1 MGRII
6 GIDLGTT
13 YSAVA
18 IPGERAGDGFYVLPE
33 CPGYTIIMD
42 KLKRRITP
50 SVVAED
56 NNGQI
61 VVGYSAKSRAGLA
74 PEPIMF
80 AKRWMGEDKTF
91 QLNKQGALQPVDVS
105 AAVLRFL
112 KAMAEERLGEPVEEA
127 VITIPAYFSLKARQM
142 TEKAGEMAGLRV
154 AQLAPEPVA
163 AALMYCANDTRDP
176 LRIMTYDLGGG
187 TFDVAILEKRDGVI
201 STDSILSFDG
211 NRFLGG
217 YDFDLLLSR
226 WIARKLC
233 EQGYDL
239 ELDEDNSADR
249 VILAKLLVY
258 AERVKIKLSENE
270 SYDLVENETGI
281 TDHAGN
287 PVVIDLNITRGEFEA
302 MISDLVHET
311 LRICHR
317 AMTEKAKEPMRP
329 DQIDEII
336 MIGGSSRIPMIGHWL
351 EKEFGRK
358 PKLIMPD
365 LCVALGAAI
374 IAGTKGGGEKVGCL
388 ELDRIEKQTEL
399 PHIVVTGRVVA
410 EGDLKNVE
418 GCTVALRSD
427 DGSYGSQTKTKPGGA
442 FTFQGVKL
450 RPNETTDFNL
460 TVTSPTGLKVASH
473 KFSVKQSSEVASGA
487 AVGGLIPT
495 NMLSK
500 PIYIDFADGPYL
512 IAKER
517 TPLPFEKVIPAETRD
532 TSGQIILRVREE
544 NTPLGEIV
552 MRDIPQALP
561 VGSAVDIT
569 VMIQENYQTRV
580 RAYVSA
586 LARETTAVIELP
598 VRAQKS
604 REELQSDYLKLTA
617 RAEDALSSASS
628 AAKFGKSKRLEES
641 RESAER
647 MFEDKA
653 DPAAIQDRLD
663 EIENLV
669 REIGAGWRPEPPKA
683 ILDDKA
689 VEAQGLIA
697 RLVKKKPETAQDHY
711 DQQLEAILKEARKA
725 YEEQNTTVWK
735 DSFTRLVN
743 LCDRV
748 HAQLEEDTGGGGEVN
763 PAQLLLMCEKELTA
777 LAEWAK
783 KQERVSAAGKK
794 ETLFDR
800 HKTDFDE
807 LAESLKRIKPD
818 APNASAQI
826 VDWYRTK
833 FKDLHNRLNAP
844 DAIGLPGER
853 KTK

>member
-18 IPGERAGDGFYVLPE
+18 IPEERAGDGFYVLPE
-33 CPGYTIIMD
+33 CPGYSIIAD
-42 KLKRRITP
+42 RLKRRITP

-56 NNGQI
+56 NKGQI
-61 VVGYSAKSRAGLA
+61 VVGYSAKARAGLA

-80 AKRWMGEDKTF
+80 AKRWMGEDKAF
-91 QLNKQGALQPVDVS
+91 QLKKQGELQPVDVS
-105 AAVLRFL
+105 AHVLRFL
-112 KAMAEERLGEPVEEA
+112 KSLAEEQLGEPVEEA

-163 AALMYCANDTRDP
+163 AALMYCANDKRDP

-217 YDFDLLLSR
+217 YDFDLLLAR
-226 WIARKLC
+226 WMARKLC
-233 EQGYDL
+233 ERGYDL
-239 ELDEDNSADR
+239 ELDEDNPADK
-249 VILAKLLVY
+249 VILAELLVY
-258 AERVKIKLSENE
+258 AERVKLKLSENE
-270 SYDLVENETGI
+270 SYELVENATKI

-287 PVVIDLNITRGEFEA
+287 PVEINLTITRGEFEA
-302 MISDLVHET
+302 MIRDLVRET
-311 LRICHR
+311 LRICRR
-317 AMTEKAKEPMRP
+317 AIEKADDPKRAA
-329 DQIDEII
+329 QIDEII
-336 MIGGSSRIPMIGHWL
+336 MIGGSSRIPMIGFWL

-358 PKLIMPD
+358 PKLVMPD

-374 IAGTKGGGEKVGCL
+374 IAGTKGGGDRIGCL
-388 ELDRIEKQTEL
+388 ELDRIEKQTDL
-399 PHIVVTGRVVA
+399 PHIVVTGRVVPDGELKSA
-410 EGDLKNVE
+410 EGCV
-418 GCTVALRSD
+418 VALRSD
-427 DGSYGSQTKTKPGGA
+427 DGDYSSQTKTKPDGA

-450 RPNETTDFNL
+450 RPNDQTDFNL
-460 TVTSPTGLKVASH
+460 TVTSAAGARVASH
-473 KFSVKQSSEVASGA
+473 KFSVRQSSEAAAGA

-552 MRDIPQALP
+552 MRDIPQTLP
-561 VGSAVDIT
+561 TGSAVDIT

-580 RAYVSA
+580 RAYVPA

-604 REELQSDYLKLTA
+604 REELQEDYKKLAA
-617 RAEDALSSASS
+617 RAEDALSSASP
-628 AAKFGKSKRLEES
+628 AAKFGKSNRLEES
-641 RESAER
+641 RETAER

-669 REIGAGWRPEPPKA
+669 REISAGWRPEPPKA

-697 RLVKKKPETAQDHY
+697 RLVKKKPETAQDRY

-725 YEEQNTTVWK
+725 YEEQNSTVWK

-748 HAQLEEDTGGGGEVN
+748 HAQLEEDTGGGGEIN
-763 PAQLLLMCEKELTA
+763 PAQLLLMCEKELSS

-783 KQERVSAAGKK
+783 KQERVNAAGKK

-800 HKTDFDE
+800 FKADFDE
-807 LAESLKRIKPD
+807 LAESLRRIKPD
-818 APNASAQI
+818 APNAGAQI
-826 VDWYRTK
+826 VDWYRTG

-844 DAIGLPGER
+844 DTIGLPGER
-853 KTK
+853 KMK